1 MITPLLEV
9 SVRWLPFCCY
19 CNSFKQMILLKK
31 KSYSGKCCWGC
42 FILFLSGLL
51 FIFTGGSV
59 FLNLELSSF
68 CFSKFHPRSPSFL
81 HILALPG
88 RNLIFSSGFNYHP
101 HADVSHIFA
110 FISTILSCAFSLE
123 FIIYAFFPTFKTWFV
138 LHWIISF
145 LIYTHLK
152 VIHSVKII

>member
-9 SVRWLPFCCY
+9 PVRWLPFCCY
-19 CNSFKQMILLKK
+19 CNSSKQMILLKK
-31 KSYSGKCCWGC
+31 KSYLGKCCWGC

-51 FIFTGGSV
+51 FIFTCGFV

-81 HILALPG
+81 HILAVPG
-88 RNLIFSSGFNYHP
+88 RNLIFSSGFNYHS

-110 FISTILSCAFSLE
+110 FISTILSCAFSLK
-123 FIIYAFFPTFKTWFV
+123 FIIYAFFPYFSNLICLALNNIFFN
-138 LHWIISF
+138 INSF
-145 LIYTHLK
+145 ESY
-152 VIHSVKII
+152 SFC